1 MSGKVYGILRE
12 LQEGEKEL
20 MYELVIITLA
30 IISMIMAFM
39 LGFITSPGEESVAT
53 HKSYLKGYE
62 VGYKKGMRD
71 AKKKTKPEEKNEENA
86 EEFLEEVI
94 GNES

>member
-1 MSGKVYGILRE
+1 
-12 LQEGEKEL
+12 

-53 HKSYLKGYE
+53 HKAYLKGYE
-62 VGYKKGMRD
+62 VGYKKGMKD
-71 AKKKTKPEEKNEENA
+71 AKKKTTKPEEKNEENA

>member
-1 MSGKVYGILRE
+1 
-12 LQEGEKEL
+12 

-39 LGFITSPGEESVAT
+39 LGFITSPGEESIAT
-53 HKSYLKGYE
+53 HKAYLRGIN
-62 VGYKKGMRD
+62 VGYKKCLKD
-71 AKKKTKPEEKNEENA
+71 IKKKNKPEEKKEEEKDNT